1 MSYKQTPRSSF
12 AHNNR
17 RLQCSYTNNPHTSCR
32 EYTHYIANK
41 IKIEK

>member
-1 MSYKQTPRSSF
+1 MSYEIDSARSYS
-12 AHNNR
+12 
-17 RLQCSYTNNPHTSCR
+17 RLKHSYTNNPHTSCR